1 MLSIRQI
8 GKGIQMTEETTQDIA
23 EETPYWGEETNVEDT
38 PKVEL
43 EPFEDE
49 GETQVAEATTTD
61 NAQGDEQSRFEYWQ
75 SRYDKKAS
83 EHDALSKRLEEYNN
97 IAPIAEYIQGNP
109 EVLKSVARSLSGD
122 NPSVPSQEK
131 SNEAP
136 QRPQR
141 PTKPNSYDANEAV
154 MDSDSESYKYR
165 VAMDDYREG
174 IVDYQEAMEVS
185 RYNAMK
191 AQEQQVAQQRMAYE
205 RQQAEVGMA
214 EQLQNQY
221 GYSPEKASEFM
232 KYYSTPESITL
243 DNLVSLDRLRQA
255 PSQQEVATQQKV
267 QAMQNSQKRMQVPTP
282 TAVQTGQAQP
292 NYSDEDLFN
301 LGLMANNRK

>member
-1 MLSIRQI
+1 LLSIRQI

>member
-1 MLSIRQI
+1 
-8 GKGIQMTEETTQDIA
+8 MTEETTQDIA

>member
-1 MLSIRQI
+1 
-8 GKGIQMTEETTQDIA
+8 MTEETTQDIA

-43 EPFEDE
+43 EPFGDE
-49 GETQVAEATTTD
+49 EETQVAEATTTD

-122 NPSVPSQEK
+122 NPSVPSEEK

-141 PTKPNSYDANEAV
+141 PAKPNSYDANEAV

-243 DNLVSLDRLRQA
+243 ENLVSLDRLRQA

-282 TAVQTGQAQP
+282 TAVQTGQATP

>member
-1 MLSIRQI
+1 
-8 GKGIQMTEETTQDIA
+8 MTEETTQDIA

-61 NAQGDEQSRFEYWQ
+61 DTQGDEQSRFEYWQ

>member
-1 MLSIRQI
+1 
-8 GKGIQMTEETTQDIA
+8 MTEENTQDIA

-43 EPFEDE
+43 EPFGDE
-49 GETQVAEATTTD
+49 EETQVAEATTTD
-61 NAQGDEQSRFEYWQ
+61 NAQSDEQSRFEYWQ

-165 VAMDDYREG
+165 MAMDDYREG

>member
-1 MLSIRQI
+1 
-8 GKGIQMTEETTQDIA
+8 MTEETTQDIA

-43 EPFEDE
+43 EPFGDE
-49 GETQVAEATTTD
+49 EETQVAEATTTD

-83 EHDALSKRLEEYNN
+83 EHDALSKQLEEYNN
-97 IAPIAEYIQGNP
+97 IAPIAEYIQSNP

-165 VAMDDYREG
+165 MAMDDYREG

-185 RYNAMK
+185 RYNAIK
-191 AQEQQVAQQRMAYE
+191 AQEQQQAQQRMAYE

-243 DNLVSLDRLRQA
+243 ENLVSLDRLRQA
-255 PSQQEVATQQKV
+255 PSQQEVATKQKV

>member
-1 MLSIRQI
+1 
-8 GKGIQMTEETTQDIA
+8 MTEETTQDIA

-43 EPFEDE
+43 EPFGDE
-49 GETQVAEATTTD
+49 EETQVAEATTTD

-83 EHDALSKRLEEYNN
+83 EHDALSKQLEEYNN

-122 NPSVPSQEK
+122 SPSVPSQEK

-141 PTKPNSYDANEAV
+141 PAKPNSYDANEAV

-185 RYNAMK
+185 RYNAIK
-191 AQEQQVAQQRMAYE
+191 AQEQQQAQQRMAYE

-243 DNLVSLDRLRQA
+243 ENLVSLDRLRQA
-255 PSQQEVATQQKV
+255 PSQQEVATKQKV

-282 TAVQTGQAQP
+282 TAVQTGQATP

>member
-43 EPFEDE
+43 EPFGDE
-49 GETQVAEATTTD
+49 EETQVAEATTTD

-83 EHDALSKRLEEYNN
+83 EHDALSKQLEEYNN
-97 IAPIAEYIQGNP
+97 IAPIAEYIQSNP

-165 VAMDDYREG
+165 MAMDDYREG

-185 RYNAMK
+185 RYNAIK
-191 AQEQQVAQQRMAYE
+191 AQEQQQAQQRMAYE

-243 DNLVSLDRLRQA
+243 ENLVSLDRLRQA
-255 PSQQEVATQQKV
+255 PSQQEVATKQKV

>member
-1 MLSIRQI
+1 M
-8 GKGIQMTEETTQDIA
+8 
-23 EETPYWGEETNVEDT
+23 
-38 PKVEL
+38 
-43 EPFEDE
+43 
-49 GETQVAEATTTD
+49 
-61 NAQGDEQSRFEYWQ
+61 
-75 SRYDKKAS
+75 
-83 EHDALSKRLEEYNN
+83 
-97 IAPIAEYIQGNP
+97 
-109 EVLKSVARSLSGD
+109 KSVARSLSGD

-165 VAMDDYREG
+165 MAMDDYREG

>member
-43 EPFEDE
+43 EPFGDE
-49 GETQVAEATTTD
+49 EETQVAEATTTD

-83 EHDALSKRLEEYNN
+83 EHDALSKQLEEYNN

-122 NPSVPSQEK
+122 SPSVPSQEK

-141 PTKPNSYDANEAV
+141 PAKPNSYDANEAV

-185 RYNAMK
+185 RYNAIK
-191 AQEQQVAQQRMAYE
+191 AQEQQQAQQRMAYE

-243 DNLVSLDRLRQA
+243 ENLVSLDRLRQA
-255 PSQQEVATQQKV
+255 PSQQEVATKQKV

-282 TAVQTGQAQP
+282 TAVQTGQATP

>member
-1 MLSIRQI
+1 
-8 GKGIQMTEETTQDIA
+8 MTEETTQDIA

-43 EPFEDE
+43 EPFDDE
-49 GETQVAEATTTD
+49 RETQVAEATTTD